1 MKLLTLSACLLLTV
15 SMMGQS
21 SSPPRTITIH
31 SSSASANVLTFSGST
46 DITLGVLRS
55 DNPSGNGTFLVFDL
69 FSFSDNVVTDTFG
82 SGQIPNQDLTG
93 DNTKH
98 LSLSVDTSQLSSF
111 QTTTCNLNTV
121 TNTQTCQPAPG
132 GLVQL
137 EFQQDGAF
145 LVHNISNTLATFFQF
160 TEHDQ
165 RNSLAASASANGSV
179 LGLPVSNGH
188 SEIDINRDTTII
200 LTLNH

>member
-1 MKLLTLSACLLLTV
+1 MKLFMLSACLLLTI
-15 SMMGQS
+15 SMVGQS
-21 SSPPRTITIH
+21 SSPTRTTLVH
-31 SSSASANVLTFSGST
+31 SSNTSANLLTFSNAT

-55 DNPSGNGTFLVFDL
+55 NNPSGTFLVFDL

-111 QTTTCNLNTV
+111 QTTTCTLSTV
-121 TNTQTCQPAPG
+121 TNTQTCQPATG
-132 GLVQL
+132 GLIQL

-145 LVHNISNTLATFFQF
+145 LVHNISDTLSTFFQF
-160 TEHDQ
+160 TERDQ
-165 RNSLAASASANGSV
+165 RNALAASAFANGSV
-179 LGLPVSNGH
+179 LGLLVSNGH